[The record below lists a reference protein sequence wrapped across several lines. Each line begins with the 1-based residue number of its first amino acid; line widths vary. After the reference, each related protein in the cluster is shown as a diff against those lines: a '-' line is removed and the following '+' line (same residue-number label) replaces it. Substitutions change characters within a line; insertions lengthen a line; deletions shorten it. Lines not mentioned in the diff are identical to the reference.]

1 MQSLLRYVQE
11 TLNPMN
17 SRAIRSL
24 AESVRLTVRQKDII
38 VGLLLGDG
46 HLETQNRG
54 RTFRLKVEHSI
65 RQKEYVDWLY
75 QELSNMVLTQPQSKL
90 QTVSGKIYE
99 KYWFSTVSNGAL
111 RFYAQ
116 QFYTDHKKIA
126 PKMIAKLASPLSLA
140 VWFMDDG
147 SLKSRFHRARI
158 INTHCFDRMSLQRLR
173 DMLEKQFHIHTTLRK
188 QSEGMQLYI
197 PSSDIEMFINLIKSH
212 IHPSMEY
219 KIKLT

>member
-1 MQSLLRYVQE
+1 
-11 TLNPMN
+11 MN
-17 SRAIRSL
+17 SKAIRSL
-24 AESVRLTVRQKDII
+24 AESVRLTGRQKEII

-65 RQKEYVDWLY
+65 RQKDYVDWLCR
-75 QELSNMVLTQPQSKL
+75 QFNDMVLTKPQRKL
-90 QTVSGKIYE
+90 QTVAGKVYE
-99 KYWFSTVSNGAL
+99 KYWFSTISSGTL

-116 QFYTDHKKIA
+116 QFYGDGKKIV
-126 PKMIAKLASPLSLA
+126 PKMIAKLVTPVSLA

-158 INTHCFDRMSLQRLR
+158 INTHCFDGISLQRLQ
-173 DMLEKQFHIHTTLRK
+173 DMLRQKFHVHTTLRK
-188 QSEGMQLYI
+188 QREGMQMYI
-197 PSSDIEMFINLIKSH
+197 PSSHIETFINIIRPH
-212 IHPSMEY
+212 THPSMEY